1 MSNNSCNEVWLV
13 IDSLTFGG
21 IETHVLELA
30 NGLKHFEVPVK
41 VMFLRTYS
49 KPQVLKDKLE
59 SSGIAVQFL
68 GSAGTNYFGDLI
80 SQVRKQKPA
89 LLHAHGYKA
98 SLVCKL
104 ARIMTGV
111 RQISTYHA
119 GETPTGKVWLYDCV
133 DRFTTFVSNH
143 SIAVSE
149 RIAQKLI
156 TKSESFNNFIDTKIP
171 ATSTGNQIAFVGRLS
186 HEKGPDRFI
195 DLARQNQTL
204 CFDLYG
210 SGAMQSELTQGA
222 PANVRFHGH
231 QTNMD
236 AIWQHI
242 GILII
247 CSRYEGL
254 PMTALEA
261 MARGIPVVSLNV
273 GNMSKLIKHETN
285 GYLVDNVNQLNEAL
299 NIYLSLAHHQQLAI
313 KKQAIDSVEQHYS
326 QSAVIPKMMKLYF
339 PNSSQSDCQIEKQ

>member
-13 IDSLTFGG
+13 IDSLAFGG

-30 NGLKHFEVPVK
+30 NGLKHFEVPVR
-41 VMFLRTYS
+41 VMLLRSYS
-49 KPQVLKDKLE
+49 KPQLLKNKLE
-59 SSGIAVQFL
+59 SNGIAVQFL
-68 GSAGTNYFGDLI
+68 DSADTNYFNALI
-80 SQVRKQKPA
+80 SQVRNQKPA

-104 ARIMTGV
+104 ARMVTRV

-119 GETPTGKVWLYDCV
+119 GETSSGKVWVYDCV
-133 DRFTTFVSNH
+133 DRLTTFVSNH

-149 RIAQKLI
+149 SIAQKLI
-156 TKSESFNNFIDTKIP
+156 TRSESFNNFIDTKTLS
-171 ATSTGNQIAFVGRLS
+171 TSTGNQIAFVGRLS

-195 DLARQNQTL
+195 DLARLNQTRQ
-204 CFDLYG
+204 FDLYG
-210 SGAMQSELTQGA
+210 SGAMQSELKQGD

-231 QTNMD
+231 QNNMD

-261 MARGIPVVSLNV
+261 MARGIPVISLNV

-285 GYLVDNVNQLNEAL
+285 GYLVENVNQLNEAL
-299 NIYLSLAHHQQLAI
+299 NTYLSLEPHQQLAI
-313 KKQAIDSVEQHYS
+313 KKQAINIVEQHYS

-339 PNSSQSDCQIEKQ
+339 PN